1 MTNSQNYWEENI
13 SISSLQTTKN
23 TKTLDDFHRIEM
35 IKSWGKELALSKD
48 NKDADHWSLI
58 GHGILYLMD
67 NIEDGEILTS
77 LVAQKAHFNF
87 ISVPKREVMDAFRT
101 EIPKETLAPCLI
113 YIEPGDWMKSLD
125 KEKPDLDLEI
135 IQRYLQNIITT
146 FDPNF
151 PIVFTTSVKRLADID
166 SSFRKQG
173 VFDRRFEITER
184 TLIEKGHD
192 FVKQIGF
199 DICDTSITKQLD
211 KVGKLVDHEYDD
223 RRIQGVV
230 AIALKRIHA
239 KINRQLNFLDL
250 IDMSS
255 HGSGE
260 RDAIPVHSDKYLDM
274 IAAHEAGHV
283 AAAMLDS
290 NGKNIPDY
298 ATAFPGRDFGGLVVD
313 SYDYMKT
320 YHHQMSYRDYEHKI
334 RVGLGGRI
342 AEHLILGA
350 ENLTVNTASSDLESA
365 TNMCRTM
372 FGFSGI
378 SLDIRNPENASDN
391 LAVIVDRSTASED
404 VYVENLTRQYL
415 KKQYDHVFNLFGL
428 NKDLIIQIINRLKAQ
443 RVLDQKELHMIYESY
458 LAKSI
463 KKAA

>member
-1 MTNSQNYWEENI
+1 MTNSQKYWEEKL
-13 SISSLQTTKN
+13 SISSTVTTKN
-23 TKTLDDFHRIEM
+23 LKTLDDFHRIEM
-35 IKSWGKELALSKD
+35 IKSWGQEITQSKD
-48 NKDADHWSLI
+48 YKDKGHWSLI
-58 GHGILYLMD
+58 GHGILYFME

-77 LVAQKAHFNF
+77 LVARQAKFNF
-87 ISVPKREVMDAFRT
+87 INVSKHEVIDAFKT

-113 YIEPGDWMKSLD
+113 YLEPGDWMRSLD
-125 KEKPDLDLEI
+125 KDKPDADIESF
-135 IQRYLQNIITT
+135 QRYLQNLIAH

-151 PIVFTTSVKRLADID
+151 PVVFTTSVKRLADID
-166 SSFRKQG
+166 PSFRKQG

-199 DICDTSITKQLD
+199 DICDTSITEQLD

-230 AIALKRIHA
+230 AIALKRIQV

-283 AAAMLDS
+283 AAAILDS
-290 NGKNIPDY
+290 NGVNIPEY
-298 ATAFPGRDFGGLVVD
+298 ATAFPGRDFSGLVVD
-313 SYDYMKT
+313 SYDYMKA
-320 YHHQMSYRDYEHKI
+320 YHRRMSYRDYEHKI

-342 AEHLILGA
+342 AEHIILGA
-350 ENLTVNTASSDLESA
+350 ENMTVNTASSDLESA

-378 SLDIRNPENASDN
+378 SPDIRNPENVSDN
-391 LAVIVDRSTASED
+391 LAVIVERSTASED
-404 VYVENLTRQYL
+404 IHVENLTRQYL
-415 KKQYDHVFNLFGL
+415 KKQYDNVFNIFSL
-428 NKDLIIQIINRLKAQ
+428 NKDLLIQIINRLKAQ
-443 RVLDQKELHMIYESY
+443 RVLDQKELHMIYKSY

>member
-1 MTNSQNYWEENI
+1 MTNSQNYWEEKL
-13 SISSLQTTKN
+13 SISSLQITKN
-23 TKTLDDFHRIEM
+23 TKTLDDFHRIET
-35 IKSWGKELALSKD
+35 IKSWGQELAQSKD

-77 LVAQKAHFNF
+77 LVAQKSHFNF
-87 ISVPKREVMDAFRT
+87 ISVPKHEVMDAFKT
-101 EIPKETLAPCLI
+101 EIPKEKLAPCLV
-113 YIEPGDWMKSLD
+113 YLEPGDWMKSLD
-125 KEKPDLDLEI
+125 KDKPDLDLEL
-135 IQRYLQNIITT
+135 IQRYLQNIITN

-223 RRIQGVV
+223 RRIQCVV

-260 RDAIPVHSDKYLDM
+260 RDVIPVHSDKYLDM

-290 NGKNIPDY
+290 KGLNIPEY
-298 ATAFPGRDFGGLVVD
+298 ATAFPGRDFSGLVVD

-320 YHHQMSYRDYEHKI
+320 YHRQMSYRDFEHKI

-342 AEHLILGA
+342 AEHFILGA

-378 SLDIRNPENASDN
+378 SLDIRNPENVSDN

-404 VYVENLTRQYL
+404 VHVENLTRQFL
-415 KKQYDHVFNLFGL
+415 KKQYDHVFNLFSL
-428 NKDLIIQIINRLKAQ
+428 NKDLLIQIINRLKAQ

>member
-1 MTNSQNYWEENI
+1 MTNSQNYWEEKF
-13 SISSLQTTKN
+13 SISSTLTTKN
-23 TKTLDDFHRIEM
+23 TKALDDFHRIEM
-35 IKSWGKELALSKD
+35 IKSWGLELALSKD
-48 NKDADHWSLI
+48 NKDTNNWSLI

-67 NIEDGEILTS
+67 NIEDGEILTT
-77 LVAQKAHFNF
+77 LVAQKSHFNF
-87 ISVPKREVMDAFRT
+87 ISIPKHEVMDAFKT
-101 EIPKETLAPCLI
+101 EMPKETLAPCLI
-113 YIEPGDWMKSLD
+113 YLEPGDWMKSLD
-125 KEKPDLDLEI
+125 KDKPDLDLECTQKYI
-135 IQRYLQNIITT
+135 QNIITN

-151 PIVFTTSVKRLADID
+151 PIVFSTSVKRLADID
-166 SSFRKQG
+166 PSFRKQG

-320 YHHQMSYRDYEHKI
+320 YHRQMSYRDYEHKI

-378 SLDIRNPENASDN
+378 SLDIRNPETVSDN

-404 VYVENLTRQYL
+404 VHVENLTRQFL
-415 KKQYDHVFNLFGL
+415 KKQYDHVFNLFSL
-428 NKDLIIQIINRLKAQ
+428 NKDLLIQIINRLKAQ

-458 LAKSI
+458 LAESI